1 MLAVTPRSE
10 WTHICEEDK
19 GAEAPTI
26 FKFRDISQRERLE
39 LFGDEGGFGKKA
51 YAIVKASLVG
61 VEAFPDEDG
70 KDVKFEADRGGQATD
85 SFLSR
90 IPWQIMLELAG
101 VVIKGSELENEEV
114 EKSEPSLVD

>member
-1 MLAVTPRSE
+1 
-10 WTHICEEDK
+10 
-19 GAEAPTI
+19 
-26 FKFRDISQRERLE
+26 
-39 LFGDEGGFGKKA
+39 
-51 YAIVKASLVG
+51 
-61 VEAFPDEDG
+61 
-70 KDVKFEADRGGQATD
+70 VKFEAESSGQATD